1 MEVDVVAASNKRQE
15 LNVPSSTSSR
25 DRVQTTSRGSTP
37 SSRDLKEVA
46 MMETNRLL
54 DLKDATTT
62 TMAASS
68 NELSLR
74 RDTMHIEEDLTRSAD
89 KDTMLMSRMTMSR
102 HPTKTGAKTTTMSS
116 RTHKVGPG

>member
-1 MEVDVVAASNKRQE
+1 VEVDVVAASNKRQE
-15 LNVPSSTSSR
+15 LNVPSSTNR

>member
-15 LNVPSSTSSR
+15 LNVPSSTNR

-102 HPTKTGAKTTTMSS
+102 HPIKTGAKTTTMSS